1 MSKKNLKLG
10 IFGFGCVGQGLYD
23 VLQQTKGIN
32 ASIEKI
38 CIKHP
43 EKKRSIDASYF
54 TTDPTEILNNPEID
68 VVVELI
74 DDAQAAYEITK
85 TALKRG
91 KAVVSANKKMIA
103 EQLPELHALQEKYQ
117 TPFLYEGSSCASIPI
132 IRNLEEYYDN
142 DLLSAISGIF
152 NGSTNYILSQM
163 WDQGKSYE
171 VALEEAQ
178 EKGFAESDPTLDVG
192 GFDPKYK
199 LCITIL
205 HAFGLFVQ
213 PEEVFNYGIQNISQ
227 QDVAYAQQQNK
238 KIKLLASAQRQGN
251 QVTGFVLPVFVDQ
264 ENPLINVHN
273 EFNGI
278 ILEGAFA
285 NSQFFLGKGAGSS
298 PTGSAV
304 LSDISALTYGYKYE
318 YKKIAQNTD
327 LQFSQNQLLEVYVRY
342 KNTADVFYEDFEA
355 INQQFE
361 SKDFRYLIGE
371 INLAKLHEGHWVNN
385 PNLSI
390 IVNKVLSSPQE
401 LFGLPR
407 YAEEAIDLKIS

>member
-23 VLQQTKGIN
+23 VLQQTKGIR

-43 EKKRSIDASYF
+43 EKERPIDASFF

-74 DDAQAAYEITK
+74 DDATAAYEIAK
-85 TALKRG
+85 TGLKRG

-103 EQLPELHALQEKYQ
+103 EHLPELYRLQQKYN
-117 TPFLYEGSSCASIPI
+117 TPLLYEASSCASIPI
-132 IRNLEEYYDN
+132 LRNLEEYYDN
-142 DLLSAISGIF
+142 DLLNAISGIF

-163 WDQGKSYE
+163 WDHGKSYE
-171 VALEEAQ
+171 TALQEAQ

-199 LCITIL
+199 LCISIL
-205 HAFGLFVQ
+205 HAFGLFVK
-213 PEEVFNYGIQNISQ
+213 PEELLNYGIQHINQ
-227 QDVAYAQQQNK
+227 QDVAYAQQQGK
-238 KIKLLASAQRQGN
+238 KIKLLASAQRTGN
-251 QVTGFVLPVFVDQ
+251 KVTAFVLPALVSQD
-264 ENPLINVHN
+264 NPLINVHN

-304 LSDISALTYGYKYE
+304 LSDISALTYNYKYE
-318 YKKIAQNTD
+318 YKKIAQNTEI
-327 LQFSQNQLLEVYVRY
+327 QFSQDQLLEVYVRY
-342 KNTADVFYEDFEA
+342 KNTADVFYEDFES

-361 SKDFRYLIGE
+361 SKDYRYVIGE
-371 INLAKLHEGHWVNN
+371 INLEKLQEGHWINN

-390 IVNKVLSSPQE
+390 IVNQVLSSPQK
-401 LFGLPR
+401 LFGVPR
-407 YAEEAIDLKIS
+407 YNEDALKA

>member
-23 VLQQTKGIN
+23 VLQQTKGIR

-68 VVVELI
+68 IVVELI
-74 DDAQAAYEITK
+74 DDAEAAYEITK

-103 EQLPELHALQEKYQ
+103 EHLPELYALQQEYK
-117 TPFLYEGSSCASIPI
+117 TPLLYEGSSCASIPI

-142 DLLSAISGIF
+142 DLLSAISGVF

-163 WDQGKSYE
+163 WDHAKDYN
-171 VALEEAQ
+171 VALKEAQ
-178 EKGFAESDPTLDVG
+178 DKGFAESDPTLDVG
-192 GFDPKYK
+192 GFDPKFK

-213 PEEVFNYGIQNISQ
+213 PEEIFNYGIQQINQ
-227 QDVAYAQQQNK
+227 LDVAYAQQQGK
-238 KIKLLASAQRQGN
+238 KIKLLASAQRNGN
-251 QVTGFVLPVFVDQ
+251 EVTGFVLPAFVD
-264 ENPLINVHN
+264 EDNPLVNVHN

-304 LSDISALTYGYKYE
+304 LSDISALTYDYKYE
-318 YKKIAQNTD
+318 YKKIAQNKE
-327 LQFSQNQLLEVYVRY
+327 LKFSTHQLLEVYVRY

-361 SKDFRYLIGE
+361 SKDYRYVIGE
-371 INLAKLHEGHWVNN
+371 IDLAKLREGQWANN

-390 IVNKVLSSPQE
+390 IVNKVLTGPQE
-401 LFGLPR
+401 QFGLPR
-407 YAEEAIDLKIS
+407 YTEEEVDLEI